1 MEDILIYPENDY
13 RDYLEHHGVPGQ
25 KWGVRKAAWYPIS
38 AFKAAKARA
47 GEKIKSIKA
56 NHDKKVRAKK
66 RAKNLEKARKARAEK
81 LAQQKKD
88 EELKRKFEEDKEK
101 TLRTGTPA
109 DIIKLSPH
117 LTTKELQ
124 DAVTRNQAME
134 NLKNAEK
141 KRLADIEEAEYQK
154 KWGKV
159 NSMIATARKFSDVAS
174 AGIDVYNKV
183 QSVMDIINGEDKKSK
198 TAPSISEILANPG
211 KYTDAQINAAKQRQD
226 NIDYI
231 KNKAK
236 GPKNTNIKDM
246 LEHPE
251 NYSDS
256 DWEAAAKRSS
266 GMKNTKTFYN
276 EFSGNKK
283 PDTSTGDS
291 ENKNTKEQ
299 SAPKQTVE
307 DMPRY
312 NNHNDKNQRADF
324 KSRVV
329 DGDWTEIVT
338 PQNVSTALSV
348 IGKGIDTYQSIR
360 SARSGQRLL
369 EQKNYAN
376 LILDPGVDD
385 DRRRR

>member
-13 RDYLEHHGVPGQ
+13 RDYLEHHGVPGMH
-25 KWGVRKAAWYPIS
+25 WGVRKAAWYPIS

-56 NHDKKVRAKK
+56 NHDKKVRARK
-66 RAKNLEKARKARAEK
+66 RVKNLEKARKARAEK

-117 LTTKELQ
+117 LSTKELQ

-134 NLKNAEK
+134 NLKNAER

-159 NSMIATARKFSDVAS
+159 NSMIATAKKFSEVAS
-174 AGIDVYNKV
+174 TGIEVYNKV

-198 TAPSISEILANPG
+198 TAPSIADVLANPG
-211 KYTDAQINAAKQRQD
+211 DYTDAQINAAKQRQD

-276 EFSGNKK
+276 EFSGDKK
-283 PDTSTGDS
+283 PDD
-291 ENKNTKEQ
+291 

-307 DMPRY
+307 DTPKY
-312 NNHNDKNQRADF
+312 NNHNDKNQKGEF

-360 SARSGQRLL
+360 SAQRGQRLL
-369 EQKNYAN
+369 EQKNFAN
-376 LILDPGVDD
+376 LIFEPGADD

>member
-13 RDYLEHHGVPGQ
+13 RDYLEHHGVHGMH
-25 KWGVRKAAWYPIS
+25 WGVRKAAWYPIA
-38 AFKAAKARA
+38 AFKAAKAKA
-47 GEKIKSIKA
+47 GDKIKSIKA
-56 NHDKKVRAKK
+56 NHDKKVRARK
-66 RAKNLEKARKARAEK
+66 RVKNLEKARKARAEV

-88 EELKRKFEEDKEK
+88 EELKRKFDEDKEK

-117 LTTKELQ
+117 LSTKELQ

-134 NLKNAEK
+134 NLKSAEK
-141 KRLADIEEAEYQK
+141 RRLAEIEEAEYQK
-154 KWGKV
+154 KWSKV
-159 NSMIATARKFSDVAS
+159 NSMIATARKFSEVAS
-174 AGIDVYNKV
+174 AGLDAYDKV
-183 QSVMDIINGEDKKSK
+183 QTVMDIVTGEDKKSK
-198 TAPSISEILANPG
+198 TAPSIADILSHPG
-211 KYTDAQINAAKQRQD
+211 DFTDAQINAAKQRQD

-256 DWEAAAKRSS
+256 DWEAASKRSS

-276 EFSGNKK
+276 EFTGGKK
-283 PDTSTGDS
+283 PDNSGGDS
-291 ENKNTKEQ
+291 GGNKTKEQ

-307 DMPRY
+307 DTPKY
-312 NNHNDKNQRADF
+312 NNHNDRNQKADF

-360 SARSGQRLL
+360 SARNGQRLL
-369 EQKNYAN
+369 EQKNFAN
-376 LILDPGVDD
+376 LILEPGADD